1 MNNDQDKN
9 EDSGQSQEI
18 KLTKKGE
25 TQSKPTAG
33 QAPQSGPNPFKN
45 SNTRVI
51 AIASGKGG
59 VGKSSLTTNLAI
71 ALAAQGKKVGALDAD
86 VWGFSMPRM
95 LGIDAPPEVVGEK
108 IIPPIKHGVK
118 LISMGYFAREDQPV
132 MWRGPMLHKAL
143 EQFLSDVEWGELDFL
158 IIDMPP
164 GTGDVSLSMSQFL
177 PKSEMIVITTPQ
189 LAAQSVAQRAAFMAK
204 SVGIGLLGVVENMS
218 YFTGD
223 DNIKYH
229 IFGEGGGKHLA
240 SKLGLPFLGEVPLES
255 GLRIGGDEGTP
266 IIVSD
271 PNSDSAKAIE
281 LIALEII
288 NSKVTIAEDQKD
300 LNLVK

>member
-1 MNNDQDKN
+1 MNQPEENV
-9 EDSGQSQEI
+9 QSTPVS
-18 KLTKKGE
+18 LTKKGE
-25 TQSKPTAG
+25 APAKKPAAG
-33 QAPQSGPNPFKN
+33 QVPESGPNPFKN
-45 SNTRVI
+45 SKTRVI

-108 IIPPIKHGVK
+108 IIPPEQHGVK

-143 EQFLSDVEWGELDFL
+143 EQFLTDVEWGELDFL

-164 GTGDVSLSMSQFL
+164 GTGDVSLSIAQFL
-177 PKSEMIVITTPQ
+177 PKSEMIVVTTPQ
-189 LAAQSVAQRAAFMAK
+189 KAAQSVAQRAAFMAK
-204 SVGIGLLGVVENMS
+204 TVDIQLIGVIENMS

-223 DNIKYH
+223 DGTAYH
-229 IFGEGGGKHLA
+229 IFGQGGGKLLA
-240 SKLGLPFLGEVPLES
+240 DKLEIPFLGEVPLEPV
-255 GLRIGGDEGTP
+255 LRQGGDDGTP
-266 IIVSD
+266 IIVSN
-271 PNSDSAKAIE
+271 PESESAIAISE
-281 LIALEII
+281 IAKVII
-288 NSKVTIAEDQKD
+288 ENKVVQNA
-300 LNLVK
+300 

>member
-1 MNNDQDKN
+1 MNNAEDKN
-9 EDSGQSQEI
+9 AETGQSQEV

-25 TQSKPTAG
+25 SASKPTQG
-33 QAPQSGPNPFKN
+33 QVPQSGPNPFKN

-51 AIASGKGG
+51 AVASGKGG

-108 IIPPIKHGVK
+108 IMPPMQHGVK

-143 EQFLSDVEWGELDFL
+143 EQFLTDVEWGELDFL

-204 SVGIGLLGVVENMS
+204 SVGIGLLGIVENMS

-223 DNIKYH
+223 DGVRYD
-229 IFGEGGGKHLA
+229 IFGKDGGKVLA
-240 SKLGLPFLGEVPLES
+240 QKLGVPFLGEVPLEPA
-255 GLRIGGDEGTP
+255 LRIGGDKGKP
-266 IIVSD
+266 IVISD
-271 PNSDSAKAIE
+271 PDSDSAKAIE
-281 LIALEII
+281 AIAIAVI
-288 NSKVTIAEDQKD
+288 NSEVATA
-300 LNLVK
+300 